1 MKNHFLSLLI
11 LCSTLATAQVPTRY
25 AIDSMHSEIRDF
37 RDSMRTE
44 IRSYKDS
51 IREVRRHAYDSLPHE
66 LRIGWGDQ
74 SFETLGWYD
83 PGHTTIMPPSYHATY
98 NEHFRY
104 TQHIFAEYLYNINYR
119 YCFGLIVDYSGVLWD
134 EVLRD
139 GTGRELN
146 RDPNHCFHN
155 IAIVPEVRFSY
166 LHTEYVSCY
175 SSLGIGLNINTGTEL
190 DYKKRQTALAPVV
203 NISLFGFRAGKGR
216 WYGAIEIGGMIS
228 LLNTNE
234 VYMIGS
240 RIFTASV
247 GVRL

>member
-11 LCSTLATAQVPTRY
+11 LCSTLATAQVPTRH
-25 AIDSMHSEIRDF
+25 AIDSMHDEIRYF
-37 RDSMRTE
+37 RDSIRTE

-51 IREVRRHAYDSLPHE
+51 IREVRQHAYDSTPHE

-74 SFETLGWYD
+74 SFETLIWYD
-83 PGHTTIMPPSYHATY
+83 PGHTTMMPPSYQATY

-104 TQHIFAEYLYNINYR
+104 TQHIFAEYLYNVSYR

-139 GTGRELN
+139 GTGLELH
-146 RDPNHCFHN
+146 RDPNHSFHN

-175 SSLGIGLNINTGTEL
+175 SSLGVGLNINTGTEL

-203 NISLFGFRAGKGR
+203 NISLFGFRVGKDR

-234 VYMIGS
+234 VYMLGS
-240 RIFTASV
+240 RIFTASI

>member
-1 MKNHFLSLLI
+1 MKNYFVILFI
-11 LCSTLATAQVPTRY
+11 LCSTLATAQVSTRY
-25 AIDSMHSEIRDF
+25 AIDSLQDEIRDF
-37 RDSMRTE
+37 RDSIRTE

-51 IREVRRHAYDSLPHE
+51 IRDARRLAYTTNPHE
-66 LRIGWGDQ
+66 IRIGWGDQ
-74 SFETLGWYD
+74 SFETLIWYD
-83 PGHTTIMPPSYHATY
+83 PGHTTMMPPSYQATY

-104 TQHIFAEYLYNINYR
+104 TQHIFAEYLYNVSYR

-139 GTGRELN
+139 GTGLELH
-146 RDPNHCFHN
+146 RDPNHSFHN

-175 SSLGIGLNINTGTEL
+175 SSLGVGLNINTGTEL
-190 DYKKRQTALAPVV
+190 DYKKRQTTLAPVV
-203 NISLFGFRAGKGR
+203 NISLFGFRVGKDR

-234 VYMIGS
+234 VYMLGS
-240 RIFTASV
+240 RIFTASI